1 MGMPKAKSKR
11 MTRSNLCIDGRIL
24 AAVQSVWSDAAQDG
38 PGTAI
43 VPLHRLVANYPIWVS
58 EIENLSI
65 ERASN
70 YISEKTGQ
78 KPELGLESH
87 GSLSGFFYAYL
98 YQGTFVGCILVEKQD
113 KVERRRFSVAHELG
127 HYKLHFEPWLD
138 QLEPDQKDQGI
149 LITDAMIYA
158 ASTDETTNELTAGTG
173 NALPVREG
181 QVTQGPAIFMSEKQE
196 AEANQFAASLLM
208 PENILRERM
217 AGFHLRAG
225 QPRGYLASLLAS
237 EFLVS
242 KEAMVYR
249 LATLAL

>member
-1 MGMPKAKSKR
+1 
-11 MTRSNLCIDGRIL
+11 MTRSNLSIDARIL
-24 AAVQSVWSDAAQDG
+24 AAVNSVWSDAARDG
-38 PGTAI
+38 ANTAI
-43 VPLHRLVANYPIWVS
+43 VPLYDLVTNYPIWVS

-70 YISEKTGQ
+70 YIGGKTGQ

-87 GSLSGFFYAYL
+87 GPLSGFFYAYM
-98 YQGTFVGCILVEKQD
+98 YRGKFVGCILVEKRE

-127 HYKLHFEPWLD
+127 HYKLHFEPWLM
-138 QLEPDQKDQGI
+138 QLEPDQQDEGI

-158 ASTDETTNELTAGTG
+158 DRTDETTGLTTGTG
-173 NALPVREG
+173 NALPVHEG
-181 QVTQGPAIFMSEKQE
+181 QVSQGPAIFMGEKEE

-208 PENILRERM
+208 PENVLRERI
-217 AGFHLRAG
+217 AEFQLHAE

-242 KEAMVYR
+242 KEAMIYR
-249 LATLAL
+249 LGALRL